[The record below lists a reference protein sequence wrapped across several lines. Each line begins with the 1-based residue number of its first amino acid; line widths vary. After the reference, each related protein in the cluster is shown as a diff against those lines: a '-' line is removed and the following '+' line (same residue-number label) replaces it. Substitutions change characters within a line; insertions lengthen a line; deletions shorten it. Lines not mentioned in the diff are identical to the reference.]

1 MTERSDDLFIRRS
14 LLRLLVEHTPTSVF
28 GNLAVA
34 AVATGVLTYAAR
46 GPVAAVWAAAI
57 IAIAAARVLYYRRVA
72 AALTRIDIAG
82 LDRIEAR
89 LIVLVGING
98 LLWGLLPWIGYTGED
113 PYIDFF
119 TVAMLVGM
127 TSGGTPSLS
136 AIPRAL
142 AVYLAV
148 TLLPFFVRA
157 IQIGGMVSV
166 AGGVA
171 ILLALIVLAGVGRST
186 YRSLRRTLHLSFE
199 NAQLAKALQEAMRA
213 KDLFQAGVTHD
224 LRQLVT
230 ALAFHMHYL
239 RSLGTN
245 VNAQETAAGWRAIE
259 SALAGMDG
267 QLTRLL
273 DLSRLES
280 GEIEP
285 EIRDVCLDEILRA
298 CRSRFA
304 AEAERKGLKLR
315 FRPARAVVRAD
326 PTMLQSMIDNLVC
339 NAVRYTETGGVLV
352 GARRRGGRVELQVY
366 DTGPGIPASLIPQ
379 LFVAYRRFSD
389 TRNAARGHGLGLAL
403 VSKQAQLQGHEVTV
417 RSLPGR
423 GSLFGVSMPCGD
435 GVRRRAAVAVARERG
450 L

>member
-1 MTERSDDLFIRRS
+1 I
-14 LLRLLVEHTPTSVF
+14 
-28 GNLAVA
+28 
-34 AVATGVLTYAAR
+34 
-46 GPVAAVWAAAI
+46 
-57 IAIAAARVLYYRRVA
+57 
-72 AALTRIDIAG
+72 
-82 LDRIEAR
+82 
-89 LIVLVGING
+89 
-98 LLWGLLPWIGYTGED
+98 WGLLPWIGYTGED

-157 IQIGGMVSV
+157 VYIGGMVSV

-171 ILLALIVLAGVGRST
+171 IILALIVLGGVGRST

-199 NAQLAKALQEAMRA
+199 NAQLAKALQEQRDAVQEAMRA

-230 ALAFHMHYL
+230 ALALHVHYL
-239 RSLGTN
+239 RSLGP
-245 VNAQETAAGWRAIE
+245 NASTQETAACWRAIE
-259 SALAGMDG
+259 SALAGIDS

-280 GEIEP
+280 GEIRP
-285 EIRDVCLDEILRA
+285 EIRDVSLDEILRA
-298 CRSRFA
+298 CRSKMA

-315 FRPARAVVRAD
+315 FRPTRAIGRAD
-326 PTMLQSMIDNLVC
+326 PAMLQSTIDNLVC

-352 GARRRGGRVELQVY
+352 GARRRSGRIEIQVY

-379 LFVAYRRFSD
+379 LFIAYRRFSD
-389 TRNAARGHGLGLAL
+389 TRNAARGRGHGLGLAL
-403 VSKQAQLQGHEVTV
+403 VSKQAQLQGHEVIV
-417 RSLPGR
+417 RSTPGC
-423 GSLFGVSMPCGD
+423 GSMFGVSMPCGSSRVLPAGD
-435 GVRRRAAVAVARERG
+435 VFRAAARQAFG
-450 L
+450 H